1 MNVWTIAGIIA
12 LVAVAVLGS
21 VIKYI
26 THCSL
31 KDLEGTIDTEKDED
45 GKKGPKE
52 IGV

>member
-31 KDLEGTIDTEKDED
+31 KDLEGTIDMEKDEA